1 MTTTTYPSQGS
12 LDAMGRGVE
21 KPRNTATKTPVAAAA
36 PTKSLFRRAWE
47 AFVRSREQAA
57 LMALA
62 RQDHRLAA
70 EIRVMRDRAEW
81 QA

>member
-21 KPRNTATKTPVAAAA
+21 KPRNTVSKAPAAAAA
-36 PTKSLFRRAWE
+36 PSKSLFRRAWE
-47 AFVRSREQAA
+47 SFIRSREQAA
-57 LMALA
+57 LTARA

-70 EIRVMRDRAEW
+70 ELRVARDRAEW